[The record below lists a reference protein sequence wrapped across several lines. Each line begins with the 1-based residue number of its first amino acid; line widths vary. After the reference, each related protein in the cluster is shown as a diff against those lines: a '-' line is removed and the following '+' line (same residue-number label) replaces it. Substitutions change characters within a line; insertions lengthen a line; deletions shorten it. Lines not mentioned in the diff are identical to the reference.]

1 MAANSATSV
10 VSLDFT
16 TIKDNLINYLRSNS
30 SIKDY
35 DYEGSN
41 INTVLDVL
49 SYNTYLN
56 NFYINM
62 LANEM
67 FLDTAQIKDS
77 IISHAKEL
85 NYVPRSVQSSKA
97 IVNVKVIPTDSP
109 GSITLN
115 KWTKF
120 STSIDGVTKTFSVQD
135 DTIIRPSTNAT
146 GGVEYIASNVELYEG
161 LIVEEFFAVDTA
173 NNFIAEITNNN
184 VDTRHLTVTVRA
196 SNTSSVRT
204 LWSKADTL
212 FGLSASSN
220 SYFLEPAKDDK
231 FRITFG
237 DGVFGKKP
245 SVGNIIEI
253 KYRAATGANGN
264 NGKVFTSSESIG
276 GYSNVIVTTV
286 ANSAGGAA
294 AESVEDIKFNAP
306 RAFQVQERAVTAN
319 DYKILAQ
326 KEYPNIQNVL
336 AFGGEELSPP
346 KFGKVVLA
354 VDLVDS
360 DGVPET
366 LKSSLSSFFKKRTP
380 VGIDVEVI
388 TPEFVY
394 IEITG
399 KVSYNIA
406 LTTQAISSIRT
417 KSINALTAWANNN
430 INGFD
435 VVYRN
440 SKATAAVDAAD
451 NSIISS
457 QLEKRIFKKFTPSSS
472 LAASYNIEFNNAL
485 KADDIFTSI
494 TTKALYKPAIESSQF
509 TYSTST
515 NAFLIDDGAGKLRI
529 VRLDNQNNFVTLLS
543 DAGTVNYATGL
554 VEINS
559 LLIPSFVGGTF
570 NVYARVDNN
579 DIKTKKQ
586 SILQLNAENITIDV
600 LQERI

>member
-16 TIKDNLINYLRSNS
+16 TIKNNLVNYLKSNS
-30 SIKDY
+30 NIKDY

-97 IVNVKVIPTDSP
+97 IVNVKVIPTNSP

-120 STSIDGVTKTFSVQD
+120 STTIDGVTKTFSTHD
-135 DTIIRPSTNAT
+135 DTIIRPSTNTT

-212 FGLSASSN
+212 FGLGATSN

-253 KYRAATGANGN
+253 KYRSATGANGN

-294 AESVEDIKFNAP
+294 AESVDDIKFNAP

-354 VDLVDS
+354 VDLIDS

-394 IEITG
+394 LEVTG
-399 KVSYNIA
+399 KVSYNIS
-406 LTTQAISSIRT
+406 LTTQAIPSIRT
-417 KSINALTAWANNN
+417 KSINALTAWADNN

-457 QLEKRIFKKFTPSSS
+457 QLENRIFKKFTPSSS

-485 KADDIFTSI
+485 KADDIFSNTTS
-494 TTKALYKPAIESSQF
+494 KNLYKPAVESSQF
-509 TYSTST
+509 TYSSAT
-515 NAFLIDDGAGKLRI
+515 NAFLIDDGVGKLRI
-529 VRLDNQNNFVTLLS
+529 VRLDNQNNFVTLLT
-543 DAGTVNYATGL
+543 DAGTVNYTTGL

-570 NVYARVDNN
+570 NVYARVDND